1 MDFFEYDRYI
11 VNAKPGSKPWFLFF
25 MYTPYTGSAPNYETW
40 TNHFEKAICFARSM
54 DMNLA
59 FLDYRAHE
67 EIFESYNY
75 KFGYYDKS
83 VPYYMIAHEGKMHHI
98 QHDKHALSFWID

>member
-1 MDFFEYDRYI
+1 
-11 VNAKPGSKPWFLFF
+11 
-25 MYTPYTGSAPNYETW
+25 
-40 TNHFEKAICFARSM
+40 M

-67 EIFESYNY
+67 EIFEAYNY

-83 VPYYMIAHEGKMHHI
+83 IPYYMIAHEGKMHHI
-98 QHDKHALSFWID
+98 EHEKNSLDFWINYWKLISSGAELDPSRVESIKPARNAVNIFWEYIKKEAG